1 MSFGLPLL
9 GLAFGLMLVCEGL
22 VLALAP
28 KRIED
33 MLDLIRRMTV
43 DQRRSIGLLT
53 LASGVLMIWLAS
65 GTWG

>member
-1 MSFGLPLL
+1 MSFGLSLL

-33 MLDLIRRMTV
+33 MLDMIRRMTV
-43 DQRRSIGLLT
+43 DQRRSIGLLA
-53 LASGVLMIWLAS
+53 LASGVLMIWLV
-65 GTWG
+65 GGIGG

>member
-1 MSFGLPLL
+1 MSFGLPHL